1 MARDEEAGLFAFLS
15 DETRAKRQPVVTQ
28 RTLVA
33 GLLVFA
39 VILAAAVL
47 VPTVLVSD
55 KRADLENELDRR
67 LRILAEGQAQVLGT
81 WLEGNTVLAGRIVD
95 SELFR
100 LFVTELAL
108 AGGDLSEVVGSEPRG
123 QPETAVSPVDPLVL
137 QLPYMEQLLTDFVKE
152 TSFLAAYLIGP
163 EGKPY
168 ISSGGAAGLTSPQK
182 TESQELFGEGTVRY
196 GAARAAAAGI
206 VMDLYAPIFPVQV
219 EPGEGRPAAILLLTA
234 PVAGTFAAVLTP
246 RALSQPGERLRLI
259 QESSEGFIEIL
270 PGASPPLQP
279 LVPSDL
285 IDSDGGISFARR
297 QTLGGKLE
305 VYSAGAAVPGT
316 AWWIVQEI
324 DSAAAEAELDSFTRA
339 VVGVAILLVL
349 AVATAFAAFWWRIAE
364 SHSSDMAEQ
373 FRKLAARIESQRR
386 LLDSING
393 SIADYIGL
401 KDLDGT
407 YRYVNAA
414 FADAVG
420 RPADQIAGQDDAAIF
435 GQGTAERLKISDKQ
449 ALTSGRPVTDDCE
462 VYLGNQP
469 RQLQISKVPFPDESG
484 EVAGIVS
491 VARDVTELIDE
502 QRKKERAV
510 EQMVAALVRAVELR
524 DPYLAGHSTRVA
536 HFAAEAARRLGASP
550 EEVATVEVAA
560 NLSQIGKLAVPR
572 ALLTKSERLDAGEIA
587 QLQAHIT
594 HAESVLKGI
603 EFELPV
609 LETIRQMHERLD
621 GTGYPSGLAGD
632 EIRRSA
638 QILGVCDVFC
648 ARVEPRSYRQGIAAD
663 RALEIL
669 EQNGDRYDADVVA
682 ALRAAVESVAGEK
695 LIAGIDAA

>member
-1 MARDEEAGLFAFLS
+1 MARDEDAGLFAFLS
-15 DETRAKRQPVVTQ
+15 DETRAKRQPVVT
-28 RTLVA
+28 RRILIA
-33 GLLVFA
+33 GLLVFT

-47 VPTVLVSD
+47 VPTALVSD
-55 KRADLENELDRR
+55 KRADLESELDRR

-81 WLEGNTVLAGRIVD
+81 WLEGNTLLAGRIVD

-108 AGGDLSEVVGSEPRG
+108 AGGDLSEIVGSEIAS
-123 QPETAVSPVDPLVL
+123 QPEMGVSPADPLVL

-163 EGKPY
+163 KGEPY

-182 TESQELFGEGTVRY
+182 TESQELFAEGTVRY

-206 VMDLYAPIFPVQV
+206 VMDLYAPIYPVQV

-234 PVAGTFAAVLTP
+234 PVAGTFAEVLSP

-259 QESSEGFIEIL
+259 QESGAGFNEIL

-297 QTLGGKLE
+297 PALGGGLE

-364 SHSSDMAEQ
+364 NHSRDMAEQ

-414 FADAVG
+414 FADALG

-536 HFAAEAARRLGASP
+536 HFAAETARRLGASP
-550 EEVATVEVAA
+550 EEIATVEVAA
-560 NLSQIGKLAVPR
+560 NLSQVGKLAVPR
-572 ALLTKSERLDAGEIA
+572 ALLTKSERLDADEIA
-587 QLQAHIT
+587 QLQAHIA

-609 LETIRQMHERLD
+609 LETIQQMHERLD
-621 GTGYPSGLAGD
+621 GTGYPSGLAGG
-632 EIRRSA
+632 EIQRSA
-638 QILGVCDVFC
+638 HILGVCDVFC
-648 ARVEPRSYRQGIAAD
+648 ARVEPRSYRQGIAPD

-669 EQNGDRYDADVVA
+669 EQNGGRYDADVVA
-682 ALRAAVESVAGEK
+682 ALRTAVESVAGEK